1 MYDFYFGDENYFNFK
16 LTDYFLD
23 NDCFTSICDNCNINY
38 QGFTKDYEIN
48 NNEENFRIQE
58 LEIFQILFD

>member
-1 MYDFYFGDENYFNFK
+1 MIVLQG
-16 LTDYFLD
+16 
-23 NDCFTSICDNCNINY
+23 ICDNCNINY